1 MYFIL
6 HSGPSQGPLSETQK
20 LLQGD
25 RFLDFREI
33 GVDVSAFERALVDG
47 KFSLDERVWLPR
59 WYRRFHAY
67 LSDSATLP
75 NEVDRDVVIGFLKG
89 LVHQKIPAWQR
100 LQATIAISAY
110 HDLVLDA
117 AISGFDDVIQQ
128 LGRRAR
134 LEESHLNEASG
145 AEFAMIIGVIDQDE
159 PAVLQKVRREARV
172 SGLMRRTEIAYVGWI
187 KRFLTNHGEAPS
199 VLQDES
205 GDGLPAESEIRK
217 FLTGL
222 AVEGNVAPS
231 TQNQAKSALLFLYQ
245 GVFGR
250 RLGFIDVT
258 PAGKAARLPVV
269 LSRPEISKLLEGFHG
284 LKQLMFQLMYGAGL
298 RHIEC
303 RRLRVKDLA
312 FDDGHLVIRNGKGDQ
327 DRITVLPEICRTP
340 LQHHV
345 ESVRARHA
353 EELDSGAGVVWLPHA
368 LDRKNPSAGKEL
380 AWQWLFPARQYSKDR
395 VSGRLL
401 RHHISEAFFASAFKK
416 QLRRSGI
423 AKNAVP
429 HSLRHSFATHLLEGG
444 SDIRT
449 VQELLGH

>member
-1 MYFIL
+1 MN
-6 HSGPSQGPLSETQK
+6 
-20 LLQGD
+20 
-25 RFLDFREI
+25 
-33 GVDVSAFERALVDG
+33 VSAFERALVDG
-47 KFSLDERVWLPR
+47 KFGLDERVWLPR

-67 LSDSATLP
+67 LSESSILSS
-75 NEVDRDVVIGFLKG
+75 DVNQGVAIDFLKG
-89 LVHQKIPAWQR
+89 LVRQKIPAWQR
-100 LQATIAISAY
+100 LQAATAISSY
-110 HDLVLDA
+110 HDLVLGDPIA
-117 AISGFDDVIQQ
+117 GMEDVIQQ
-128 LGRRAR
+128 LGTRAR
-134 LEESHLNEASG
+134 SEERHSGPVTDADLEML
-145 AEFAMIIGVIDQDE
+145 IGVIDENE

-187 KRFLTNHGEAPS
+187 KRFLENHGQSPAALNDPA
-199 VLQDES
+199 
-205 GDGLPAESEIRK
+205 GGGLPSEGEIRK

-269 LSRPEISKLLEGFHG
+269 LSRGEVSELMKSFHG
-284 LKQLMFQLMYGAGL
+284 LKQLMFRLMYGAGL

-303 RRLRVKDLA
+303 RRLRVKDVA
-312 FDDGHLVIRNGKGDQ
+312 FDDGHLVVRNGKGDQ
-327 DRITVLPEICRTP
+327 DRITVLPEICRAT
-340 LQHHV
+340 LKDHV
-345 ESVRARHA
+345 ESISARHA
-353 EELDSGAGVVWLPHA
+353 EEVETAGGAVWLPHA
-368 LDRKNPSAGKEL
+368 LERKYPAANQEL
-380 AWQWLFPARQYSKDR
+380 AWQWLFPARQYSKDP

-401 RHHISEAFFASAFKK
+401 RHHVSESFFASEFKK

-429 HSLRHSFATHLLEGG
+429 HSLRHSFATHLLESG

-449 VQELLGH
+449 VQELLGHKDVRTTQVYLHVMNRPGIAVRSPADDLLE